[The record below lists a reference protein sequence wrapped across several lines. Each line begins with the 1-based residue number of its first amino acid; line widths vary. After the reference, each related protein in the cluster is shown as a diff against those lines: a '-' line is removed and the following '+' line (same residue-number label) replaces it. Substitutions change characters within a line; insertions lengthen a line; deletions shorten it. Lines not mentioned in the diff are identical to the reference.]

1 MVDFKKQLSNVAF
14 GGAWSEALVAE
25 NELQSTMEVLHRAA
39 NNCADR
45 DVNDKEFL
53 KALRYIRDEVE
64 KGPMLVE
71 GLQKALLEPHQALRK
86 KNVER
91 YVHMIEEW
99 AGV

>member
-25 NELQSTMEVLHRAA
+25 DELQSIMDVLRRAA

-53 KALRYIRDEVE
+53 AALRYVREEVE

-71 GLQKALLEPHQALRK
+71 GLQKALLEPHPALRQ
-86 KNVER
+86 KNVQR
-91 YVHMIEEW
+91 YVDMVEQW
-99 AGV
+99 VGV